1 MSQTWEASTDVGVFN
16 DWFALDTTEELPP
29 RYDGGFIPD
38 LEESWI
44 SASMASE
51 VLPDP
56 NNSSLRQFNADVTSF
71 EEDAGCKAGV
81 DPDTSNL
88 DEPTTPRRP
97 SLNRLDCL
105 SDFLNY
111 EVSESVNMVTPDG
124 EEAKTESTHHPRPSS
139 AGKSL
144 LGLSEEPLPA
154 KSGQQR
160 SAKRSTFN
168 KSKSKRTKIP
178 NKVRIVL
185 DAHFNGNPYPTDGEL
200 IILSGKTGLLVA
212 VIKRWFM
219 NARSRKT
226 MPEGNNAHAGV
237 ANSTVLEFCH
247 HVSAAMF
254 LNDADGTLVDNTNAH
269 TNVKSQ
275 EHHVRPERSLSPR
288 AVLCYDSLQDLDRCS
303 PAPSVASLERYL
315 NQPAG
320 QDSIPASV
328 IKAALQADQSLIVSP
343 VDTRS
348 DLDTQS
354 GMSAVACFPCRTR
367 KFRCSRGIPTCTR
380 CQRDGRYCI
389 YGELPNPVRSG
400 IIPMSRQQSPMRA
413 FSTAGSN
420 SSVVSHFSIRSL
432 RSHISV
438 DSRGSRRGRKRWIQ
452 PPSPPDAHRQKTGP
466 SSLPP
471 EERTSSLAEAQV
483 GRLLLSSCLMGTS
496 AVVI

>member
-1 MSQTWEASTDVGVFN
+1 M
-16 DWFALDTTEELPP
+16 
-29 RYDGGFIPD
+29 
-38 LEESWI
+38 
-44 SASMASE
+44 
-51 VLPDP
+51 
-56 NNSSLRQFNADVTSF
+56 
-71 EEDAGCKAGV
+71 
-81 DPDTSNL
+81 
-88 DEPTTPRRP
+88 
-97 SLNRLDCL
+97 
-105 SDFLNY
+105 
-111 EVSESVNMVTPDG
+111 
-124 EEAKTESTHHPRPSS
+124 
-139 AGKSL
+139 
-144 LGLSEEPLPA
+144 
-154 KSGQQR
+154 
-160 SAKRSTFN
+160 
-168 KSKSKRTKIP
+168 
-178 NKVRIVL
+178 
-185 DAHFNGNPYPTDGEL
+185 
-200 IILSGKTGLLVA
+200 
-212 VIKRWFM
+212 
-219 NARSRKT
+219 
-226 MPEGNNAHAGV
+226 
-237 ANSTVLEFCH
+237 
-247 HVSAAMF
+247 
-254 LNDADGTLVDNTNAH
+254 NDADGTLVDNTNAH